1 MITLSIIVLFILSII
16 SQIIYWRLFM
26 PKNTGKTLVFT
37 LTTAN
42 IFFIIVI
49 KIFFKDLFFSN
60 ENISFILFCLLCID
74 LMYVFAFPPLEYPSP
89 SIELISMIN
98 KNKSL
103 SMDTFIKNKLKENV
117 IEEKIEQLVNEKYII
132 KDKNELYLT
141 PKGKTLIFFF
151 KFYKKLINQGKGG

>member
-1 MITLSIIVLFILSII
+1 MITLSIIVIFILSII

-89 SIELISMIN
+89 SIELISIIN

-132 KDKNELYLT
+132 KDKNDLFLT
-141 PKGKTLIFFF
+141 TKGKTLIFFF